1 MQPKFKRILIKLSGE
16 SLSESGLGIQVQAAM
31 PVIEQVKLLVQMGVE
46 VAIVIGGGNI
56 LRGGRADFGH
66 MIKRRT
72 ADAMG
77 MMATM
82 INAMALRDILVAN
95 GVCAVALSS
104 KSVEG
109 CLMASNADFAEDALN
124 EGKVVIFSGGTGN
137 PFVTTDTAS
146 SLRAIEIG
154 ADLILKATTVDGVY
168 DKDPNRHVDAV
179 KYSSVTFDEA
189 LAKNLQV
196 MDMAAFLQCREFNV
210 SIYVFNMNEPNA
222 LVRVVQGEQLGT
234 LVHC

>member
-16 SLSESGLGIQVQAAM
+16 SLSGTGFGIQTKASQAI
-31 PVIEQVKLLVQMGVE
+31 VDQVKQLVEMGVQ

-56 LRGGRADFGH
+56 LRGGRVDFDGA
-66 MIKRRT
+66 IKRRT

-82 INAMALRDILVAN
+82 INALALRDILSFNQVPAL
-95 GVCAVALSS
+95 ALSS

-109 CLMASNADFAEDALN
+109 CLLAANADIADEALN
-124 EGKVVIFSGGTGN
+124 LGKVVIFSGGTGN
-137 PFVTTDTAS
+137 PFVTTDTAA

-168 DKDPNRHVDAV
+168 DKDPNRYSDAI
-179 KYSSVTFDEA
+179 KYSSVTFDEV
-189 LAKNLQV
+189 LAKELKV
-196 MDMAAFLQCREFNV
+196 MDMAAFLQCKEFNV
-210 SIYVFNMNEPNA
+210 SICVFDMSENNA
-222 LVRVVQGEQLGT
+222 FVRVVQGEQLGT